1 MIFILQVLSGNF
13 SSFLNGRVIK
23 LSITCLTSVE
33 KPCLIFKLKG
43 SITCKF
49 YFYISKIYTN
59 WFTESNVSTLA
70 KTTDGKFHG
79 FDLTGKWT
87 LNISHSKL
95 EKPFRV
101 SLRIR
106 SLGDARAQLWGR
118 DEEVLLALS
127 TLCVQQELEK
137 VSLPGGTWRGR
148 LAIFFRELI
157 SKLTNSLIYLKW
169 KLCCHWKAC
178 QSTPKFLALN
188 LVLFLA

>member
-1 MIFILQVLSGNF
+1 MIFILQVLSGNL

-23 LSITCLTSVE
+23 LSITCLTSAE

-43 SITCKF
+43 SIMCKF
-49 YFYISKIYTN
+49 YFYMSKIYTN

-79 FDLTGKWT
+79 FDLTWKWT

-95 EKPFRV
+95 EKPLRV

-118 DEEVLLALS
+118 DEEVPLLSPLFACNKS
-127 TLCVQQELEK
+127 
-137 VSLPGGTWRGR
+137 WR
-148 LAIFFRELI
+148 
-157 SKLTNSLIYLKW
+157 K
-169 KLCCHWKAC
+169 
-178 QSTPKFLALN
+178 
-188 LVLFLA
+188 

>member
-49 YFYISKIYTN
+49 YFYISKIFTN
-59 WFTESNVSTLA
+59 WFTESNVSILA
-70 KTTDGKFHG
+70 KTTDCKFHG

-106 SLGDARAQLWGR
+106 SLRDARTLGTGR
-118 DEEVLLALS
+118 GS
-127 TLCVQQELEK
+127 
-137 VSLPGGTWRGR
+137 SLPSLHSMRAKRAG
-148 LAIFFRELI
+148 E
-157 SKLTNSLIYLKW
+157 SKLARRYIERKVG
-169 KLCCHWKAC
+169 H
-178 QSTPKFLALN
+178 FLQGAN
-188 LVLFLA
+188 IKT